1 LIQYRRRETKRGTD
15 AHQRPD
21 VQVDQVENED
31 DDVDD
36 KDDEVET
43 AAVSDTALAEALL
56 AAEPIATCGGAQERA
71 DDEADDDL
79 QDLHDTVG
87 ASNVQRVETD
97 VGHCKGRFG
106 SDGVLSTS

>member
-1 LIQYRRRETKRGTD
+1 LIQYRKRERKRGID

-43 AAVSDTALAEALL
+43 VAVAGTAVAEAGLRGE
-56 AAEPIATCGGAQERA
+56 AAHEAG

-87 ASNVQRVETD
+87 ASNVQRVEAD

-106 SDGVLSTS
+106 SDGVISTS

>member
-1 LIQYRRRETKRGTD
+1 MIQLRKTGKRGTD

-43 AAVSDTALAEALL
+43 TAVAETALAEARL
-56 AAEPIATCGGAQERA
+56 AVPGGAQEGA

-79 QDLHDTVG
+79 QDLHDAVG
-87 ASNVQRVETD
+87 ASDVHRVQTD
-97 VGHCKGRFG
+97 IGHCKGRFG
-106 SDGVLSTS
+106 SDGAISTS

>member
-43 AAVSDTALAEALL
+43 AAVAETGVAEAGVRRRGE
-56 AAEPIATCGGAQERA
+56 AAHEGG

-79 QDLHDTVG
+79 QDLHDAMG
-87 ASNVQRVETD
+87 ASDVERVETD

-106 SDGVLSTS
+106 SDGVISTS